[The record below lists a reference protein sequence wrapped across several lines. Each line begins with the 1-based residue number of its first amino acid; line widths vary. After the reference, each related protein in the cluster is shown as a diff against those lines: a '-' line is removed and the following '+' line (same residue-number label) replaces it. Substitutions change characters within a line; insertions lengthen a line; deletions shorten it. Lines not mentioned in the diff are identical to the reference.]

1 MRIPRIASLWPWPR
15 QPARAIPEGL
25 WQHTLARYPFL
36 EQLSELERT
45 RLRALTGR
53 FLDRKEF
60 HGAHG
65 LRITDQ
71 IAVAI
76 AAQACL
82 PLLHIDT
89 RGQALRW
96 YRDFVGIVVHRHE
109 VVAEREITDH
119 VGVVHHYR
127 EVLTGEAMDKGPV
140 MVNWHDVKH
149 AGSQASR
156 GYNVVIHEFIH
167 KIDMQD
173 GRADGC
179 PPLPSGFMG
188 TRGPRAARRHWFAV
202 LRPAYE
208 SFREQTILA
217 ERFGGARTW
226 LNPYGAT
233 SIVEF
238 LAVSCEAYF
247 VNRDRFQQEFPA
259 LVPLYDAFF
268 RRDESAGP

>member
-1 MRIPRIASLWPWPR
+1 MRIPRIWSWLR
-15 QPARAIPEGL
+15 KPARTIPEGL

-36 EQLSELERT
+36 AQLNEPERS
-45 RLRALTGR
+45 RLRQLTGR
-53 FLDRKEF
+53 FLDQKEF

-82 PLLHIDT
+82 PLLHIDA

-96 YRDFVGIVVHRHE
+96 YRDFVGIVVHSHE
-109 VVAEREITDH
+109 VVAQREITDPA
-119 VGVVHHYR
+119 GIVHRYR
-127 EVLTGEAMDKGPV
+127 EVLSGEAMDKGPV

-149 AGSQASR
+149 AGSLANQ

-173 GRADGC
+173 SRADGC
-179 PPLPSGFMG
+179 PPLPAGFMG
-188 TRGPRAARRHWFAV
+188 TRGPRAARRLWFTT
-202 LRPAYE
+202 LRPAYDA
-208 SFREQTILA
+208 FREQTIQA
-217 ERFGGARTW
+217 ERFGGPRAW
-226 LNPYGAT
+226 LNSYGAT

-247 VNRDRFQQEFPA
+247 VNRNRFQQEFPA

-268 RRDESAGP
+268 RRDPAVR